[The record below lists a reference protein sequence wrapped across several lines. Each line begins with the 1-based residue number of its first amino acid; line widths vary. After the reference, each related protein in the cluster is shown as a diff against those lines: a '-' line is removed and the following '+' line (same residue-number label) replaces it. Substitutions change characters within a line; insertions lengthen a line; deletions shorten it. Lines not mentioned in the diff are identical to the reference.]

1 MRTWAVLV
9 RISWNQHW
17 FPDQWTRAQR
27 ALGPHIRSLGEER
40 DEWTSCPVN
49 VLHQAEPRPLP
60 PSREKATFP
69 SLLAVNTFPRFLIKP
84 RHLLPRTNLSDL
96 WKSITS
102 PCYFSCLMSVIPLLL
117 KKRHLFPR
125 LHPSS
130 LAYVLG
136 LSHSQAVAIGVL
148 WPTPLT
154 PQWL

>member
-69 SLLAVNTFPRFLIKP
+69 SLIAVNTFPRFLIKP

-102 PCYFSCLMSVIPLLL
+102 PCYFFLPDVCDTLVI
-117 KKRHLFPR
+117 KEA
-125 LHPSS
+125 PS
-130 LAYVLG
+130 
-136 LSHSQAVAIGVL
+136 LSQ
-148 WPTPLT
+148 TPPFLISICT
-154 PQWL
+154 GAQP